1 MTSLTVSKLWRNP
14 IWGGVIQISD
24 ICEYATARIVFS
36 SIDKG
41 SYVSTDNL
49 LQNCEGMVE
58 YDGSPTT
65 DTVVEYR
72 KGDILLSNIRPY
84 LKKLWLA
91 DRDGG
96 CNPDVLVIRVKDERI
111 NPEFLYNTLRRQQ
124 FFDYVMTDVKGM
136 KMPRGN
142 KDHILRYQIPF
153 IDMEEQLSIIEE
165 VHEYEN
171 IISEAI
177 KIMQSCSQ
185 RKREVLQDYIG

>member
-1 MTSLTVSKLWRNP
+1 MEGSQPFIYRYAPRDTRTGSSTRNSEP
-14 IWGGVIQISD
+14 M
-24 ICEYATARIVFS
+24 Y
-36 SIDKG
+36 
-41 SYVSTDNL
+41 L
-49 LQNCEGMVE
+49 
-58 YDGSPTT
+58 SPMIP
-65 DTVVEYR
+65 VVEYR

>member
-1 MTSLTVSKLWRNP
+1 
-14 IWGGVIQISD
+14 
-24 ICEYATARIVFS
+24 
-36 SIDKG
+36 
-41 SYVSTDNL
+41 
-49 LQNCEGMVE
+49 MVE

-153 IDMEEQLSIIEE
+153 IDMEEQLSILEK

>member
-1 MTSLTVSKLWRNP
+1 
-14 IWGGVIQISD
+14 
-24 ICEYATARIVFS
+24 
-36 SIDKG
+36 
-41 SYVSTDNL
+41 
-49 LQNCEGMVE
+49 MVE
-58 YDGSPTT
+58 YDGFPTT

-153 IDMEEQLSIIEE
+153 IDMEEQLSIIEK

-171 IISEAI
+171 IISEAK

>member
-1 MTSLTVSKLWRNP
+1 
-14 IWGGVIQISD
+14 
-24 ICEYATARIVFS
+24 
-36 SIDKG
+36 
-41 SYVSTDNL
+41 
-49 LQNCEGMVE
+49 MVE
-58 YDGSPTT
+58 YDGFPTT

-96 CNPDVLVIRVKDERI
+96 CNPDVLVIRVKDERV

-153 IDMEEQLSIIEE
+153 IDMEEQLSIIEK

>member
-1 MTSLTVSKLWRNP
+1 
-14 IWGGVIQISD
+14 
-24 ICEYATARIVFS
+24 
-36 SIDKG
+36 
-41 SYVSTDNL
+41 
-49 LQNCEGMVE
+49 MVE
-58 YDGSPTT
+58 YDGFPTT

-153 IDMEEQLSIIEE
+153 IDMEEQLSIIEK

-171 IISEAI
+171 IISGAI

>member
-1 MTSLTVSKLWRNP
+1 
-14 IWGGVIQISD
+14 
-24 ICEYATARIVFS
+24 
-36 SIDKG
+36 
-41 SYVSTDNL
+41 
-49 LQNCEGMVE
+49 MVE

-171 IISEAI
+171 IISKAI

>member
-1 MTSLTVSKLWRNP
+1 M
-14 IWGGVIQISD
+14 
-24 ICEYATARIVFS
+24 
-36 SIDKG
+36 
-41 SYVSTDNL
+41 
-49 LQNCEGMVE
+49 
-58 YDGSPTT
+58 
-65 DTVVEYR
+65 EYR

-124 FFDYVMTDVKGM
+124 FFNYVMTDVKGM

-153 IDMEEQLSIIEE
+153 IDMEEQLSIIEK

>member
-1 MTSLTVSKLWRNP
+1 
-14 IWGGVIQISD
+14 
-24 ICEYATARIVFS
+24 
-36 SIDKG
+36 
-41 SYVSTDNL
+41 
-49 LQNCEGMVE
+49 MVE
-58 YDGSPTT
+58 YDGFPTT

-124 FFDYVMTDVKGM
+124 FFNYVMTDVKGM

-153 IDMEEQLSIIEE
+153 IDMEEQLSIIEK

-177 KIMQSCSQ
+177 KIMQSCSK

>member
-1 MTSLTVSKLWRNP
+1 
-14 IWGGVIQISD
+14 
-24 ICEYATARIVFS
+24 
-36 SIDKG
+36 
-41 SYVSTDNL
+41 
-49 LQNCEGMVE
+49 MVE

-153 IDMEEQLSIIEE
+153 IDMEEQLSIIEK

>member
-1 MTSLTVSKLWRNP
+1 M
-14 IWGGVIQISD
+14 
-24 ICEYATARIVFS
+24 
-36 SIDKG
+36 
-41 SYVSTDNL
+41 
-49 LQNCEGMVE
+49 E

-153 IDMEEQLSIIEE
+153 IDMEEQLSIIEK